1 MAKLYLTSFSLTCL
15 TNSMVFIYCR
25 PVSLFSQE
33 DIASKRN
40 SLNHTQQRPA
50 SVTSPMANNSNFIEE
65 LKLATKSST
74 LRRTS
79 TAGIGPGES
88 QGAKM
93 VFSSTNGPVVNGIAD
108 KSKGVCINSIYESD
122 THLPLWSKVRES
134 KYS

>member
-1 MAKLYLTSFSLTCL
+1 
-15 TNSMVFIYCR
+15 MVSFIYCR
-25 PVSLFSQE
+25 PVSIFSQE

-40 SLNHTQQRPA
+40 SLNHTQQQPA

-79 TAGIGPGES
+79 TAGVGPGES

-93 VFSSTNGPVVNGIAD
+93 VFSSTNGPVMNGIAD
-108 KSKGVCINSIYESD
+108 KSKGVCIKTPFINESD
-122 THLPLWSKVRES
+122 THLPLWSNVRERGVNFS
-134 KYS
+134 IEKGILLVG